1 MIKRDKIFYSACG
14 LSGVGLILAFMGYDL
29 SLLLFVAAYLLRPA
43 LHEFGLAGQYVD
55 ERQLE
60 IHSRSGN
67 LAFIIVML
75 SIVGMVFWRIAD
87 GQSVGELHT
96 LIGIGLAARA
106 LTGLVMAGEYQ
117 KAGVIIISAVGLFLA
132 LFIVLD
138 GGFSIVS
145 AFGIAIGLV
154 IVGFGQLGR
163 KFPRIISIALA
174 ALAVALIF
182 FSDLLQFRRA
192 DLTTWMFFVIPIVT
206 SSVCLFLG
214 SKNEEEV
221 VSARVRS
228 IVFGSL
234 GIGAATVF
242 ALLLII
248 GSGEVHSRGKRVFV
262 PEGETTEVQGVSCT
276 GQIEYYQNGNL
287 EFCRLAREDT
297 LSGQSLPAGTGVHF
311 TEDGLFNWCMLQ
323 EDTEIQGYLTRGE
336 GHGFMTE
343 FYPKGQ
349 VRTVYLAEDQVI
361 QGIPCAKF
369 RFLSA
374 VFWPVHGKN
383 GGTYFHEN
391 GQLKYCEL
399 SEHYSVEGQRFRRG
413 DAVRFDQD
421 GKLVAKK

>member
-14 LSGVGLILAFMGYDL
+14 LSGVGLILAFMGYSF
-29 SLLLFVAAYLLRPA
+29 SLLLFVGAYLLRPA
-43 LHEFGLAGQYVD
+43 LHEFGLAKRYAD

-60 IHSRSGN
+60 IHSQSGN
-67 LAFIIVML
+67 LAFIIVIL
-75 SIVGMVFWRIAD
+75 SMVGMVFWRIAD

-106 LTGLVMAGEYQ
+106 LTGLVMAGEYR

-163 KFPRIISIALA
+163 KFPRTISIALA

-192 DLTTWMFFVIPIVT
+192 DLTTWMFFVIPIGT

-221 VSARVRS
+221 VSTRVRS

-234 GIGAATVF
+234 GIGVATVF
-242 ALLLII
+242 ALLLIL
-248 GSGEVHSRGKRVFV
+248 GSSEEHGTGRRVVV
-262 PEGETTEVQGVSCT
+262 PEGEVTEVQGVSCT
-276 GQIEYYQNGNL
+276 GKIEYYQNGNL
-287 EFCRLAREDT
+287 EFCHLAREDT
-297 LSGQSLPAGTGVHF
+297 LSGQRLPAGTGVHF

-323 EDTEIQGYLTRGE
+323 KDSEIQGYLTRGE

-343 FYPKGQ
+343 FHPKGQ
-349 VRTVYLAEDQVI
+349 VKTVYLVKDQVI

-399 SEHYSVEGQRFRRG
+399 SKNYSIEGQRFRRG